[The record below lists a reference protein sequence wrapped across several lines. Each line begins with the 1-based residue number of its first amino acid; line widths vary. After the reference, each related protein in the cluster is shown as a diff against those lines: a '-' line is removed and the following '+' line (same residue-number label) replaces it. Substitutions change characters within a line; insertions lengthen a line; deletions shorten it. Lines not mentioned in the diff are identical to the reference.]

1 MPAVGGILN
10 RMRPAHVSLAVIG
23 WVIAQLISAVSATA
37 EPRPPSILVFDESS
51 VGGPFYPAIF
61 SALRSTVVANSA
73 HPVSVFLE
81 NLDLSRFRGPLY
93 EERVKALFEAK
104 YADKPIG
111 VIVTVGSGALA
122 HVLRFRAELWPDV
135 PVVFA
140 MVADSIAA
148 QMKLPANVTGLTV
161 KLRFSDMLSVARMV
175 VPNLKRLAILG
186 DPLSTQV
193 VFRHFQEEIPAI
205 AAGLEIID
213 LTGMPM
219 RELRKRISALPDQTA
234 IIYTSIYS
242 DGEGTFYPPAEALT
256 FVAEVANRPIVI
268 PVETFMGRGG
278 IGGLLLTPSAIGE
291 EAAKLALRILDGD
304 NASAIP
310 IAEGHSTRPIFDWR
324 QLQRWGVAGSRLPAG
339 SEIRFHDPNAWEQYR
354 GYVLAAGTAIV
365 LQAALINWLLYE
377 RRRRRRSEEVARETM
392 SELAHVN
399 RVATA
404 GELSA
409 SIAHEV
415 TQPLTGMVSSANAAL
430 RWLSAATPDLDRA
443 RSALTQI
450 VSAGHR
456 TSEIVRSVRA
466 MFKRDMEDRRPFDMN
481 DLIWTVLM
489 LVEVDLERHKIGVET
504 RLDRSLPK
512 ICGDYVQ
519 IQQVL
524 LNLTMNAIESMSG
537 VGSRPRMLRIKSEYR
552 GGNEVLVSVEDAG
565 AGISRGDLDRIFKPL
580 YTTKPRGM
588 GMGLSICRS
597 IIEAHHG
604 RIWAAHGE
612 QYGSIF
618 QFALPVNRREN

>member
-1 MPAVGGILN
+1 
-10 RMRPAHVSLAVIG
+10 MRPINASLAVVGCI
-23 WVIAQLISAVSATA
+23 IAYLVTAVAATA
-37 EPRPPSILVFDESS
+37 EPRPPAILVFDESS

-61 SALRSTVVANSA
+61 SALRSTVIASSA
-73 HPVSVFLE
+73 QPVSVFLE

-93 EERVKALFEAK
+93 EQRLKALFETK

-111 VIVTVGSGALA
+111 VIIAIGAGALA
-122 HVLRFRAELWPDV
+122 HVLRFRAEMWPDV
-135 PVVFA
+135 PVAFA
-140 MVADSIAA
+140 MVADSLVA
-148 QMKLPANVTGLTV
+148 QMNLPGNVTGLTV
-161 KLRFSDMLSVARMV
+161 KLRFSDMLGVARIA
-175 VPNLKRLAILG
+175 VPDLRRIAILG
-186 DPLSTQV
+186 DPLRDQV
-193 VFRHFQEEIPAI
+193 VYRHFQEEIPAI

-219 RELRKRISALPDQTA
+219 RELRKRISTLPDHTA

-278 IGGLLLTPSAIGE
+278 VGGFLLTPSAIGE
-291 EAAKLALRILDGD
+291 EAAKLALRILAGES
-304 NASAIP
+304 ASAIP
-310 IAEGHSTRPIFDWR
+310 VTEGHSTRPIFDWR
-324 QLQRWGVAGSRLPAG
+324 QLQRWGVAESRLPAG
-339 SEIRFHDPNAWEQYR
+339 SEIRFHDPSAWERYR
-354 GYVLAAGTAIV
+354 WYILAAGTAIV
-365 LQAALINWLLYE
+365 AQAVLINWLFYE

-466 MFKRDMEDRRPFDMN
+466 MFKKDMEDRRPFDMN

-489 LVEVDLERHKIGVET
+489 LVEVDLDRHKIGVET

-512 ICGDYVQ
+512 IWGDYVQ

-524 LNLTMNAIESMSG
+524 LNLTMNAIESMSD
-537 VGSRPRMLRIKSEYR
+537 VGSRPRMLRIKSEYP

-565 AGISRGDLDRIFKPL
+565 AGISPGDLDRIFKPL
-580 YTTKPRGM
+580 YTTKSRGM

-604 RIWAAHGE
+604 RIEAAHGKH
-612 QYGSIF
+612 YGSIF
-618 QFALPVNRREN
+618 QFVLPVNGREN